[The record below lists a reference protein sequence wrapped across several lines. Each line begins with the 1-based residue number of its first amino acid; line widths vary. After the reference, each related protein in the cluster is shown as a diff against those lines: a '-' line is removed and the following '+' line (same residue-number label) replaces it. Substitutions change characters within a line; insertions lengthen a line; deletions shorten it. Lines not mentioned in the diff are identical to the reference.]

1 MTEPSTQ
8 SRPLKTMAESQL
20 ATTTLMTPEFANF
33 SGNVHGGHILRLV
46 DQIAYACAASFSGQY
61 CVTLSVDRVLFKVP
75 VAVGDLVTMKAQ
87 VNRVGRSSLEVG
99 VRVEARDLRGG
110 PTRHTNS
117 CFLTM
122 VALKNGEP
130 QPVPLLRPESTDD
143 HRRNDQAKR
152 RLEQSRL
159 NDRVAANQVRYHDL
173 IELASVATLVTQA
186 NGGEIQRANQAACEL
201 LGVPREDL
209 LNTRIWQLFAD
220 EQQAIVRQGY
230 RNTVDLGIQDFLL
243 DYRTPNSQ
251 APSTLRVTAWQLPLP
266 SGPLVQ
272 SILRQETSPISHRS

>member
-1 MTEPSTQ
+1 MSATQ
-8 SRPLKTMAESQL
+8 SEQPTRPTKTMAESQL

-110 PTRHTNS
+110 TTRHTNS

-122 VALKNGEP
+122 VALKKGKP
-130 QPVPLLRPESTDD
+130 QLVPLLQPKSTDD
-143 HRRNDQAKR
+143 YRRNDQAKR
-152 RLEQSRL
+152 RLEQTRL
-159 NDRVAANQVRYHDL
+159 ADKVAANQVRYHDL
-173 IELASVATLVTQA
+173 IELASVATLITQA
-186 NGGEIQRANQAACEL
+186 EGGEIQRVNQAACDL
-201 LGVPREDL
+201 LGMTRESIL
-209 LNTRIWQLFAD
+209 ATKICQLFPPDQHSIAN
-220 EQQAIVRQGY
+220 QGY
-230 RNTVDLGIQDFLL
+230 RNVVNLGMSEFLVEHASSN
-243 DYRTPNSQ
+243 DTQRT
-251 APSTLRVTAWQLPLP
+251 TFRVTAWQLPLP
-266 SGPLVQ
+266 SGPLIHSV
-272 SILRQETSPISHRS
+272 IRRENPLT